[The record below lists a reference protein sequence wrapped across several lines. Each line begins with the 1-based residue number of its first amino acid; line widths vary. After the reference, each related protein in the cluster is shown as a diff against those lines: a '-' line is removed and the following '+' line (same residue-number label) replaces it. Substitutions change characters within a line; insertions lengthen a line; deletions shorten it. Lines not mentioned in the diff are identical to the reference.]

1 MASVLEGGLVT
12 PEITDVFSSYQW
24 VRAMLRFE
32 AELTRAQAAAGLV
45 PQAAAMSILGTC
57 KIELFDTEKL
67 GRERS
72 RSDGLVTPL
81 VKNLKEMVGIF
92 NPEAVQFVH
101 LGASSQDAHETVM
114 ALATSDV
121 LHLIRADLVV
131 CVQSLMALAQKHLD
145 TPMLVRALVQPEAVT
160 SVGFKSVSWAAPLVR
175 SLARL
180 DIAGKQALQLH
191 LRGATEALSPMHGCC
206 ESVMQ
211 AMAAALNLGAAETPW
226 QPQRDTWVA
235 LGCEL
240 AVVVGSIGKI
250 AHDLLQM
257 SRFEIGEVQG
267 LDALDCS
274 AAVTAAQCAPQ
285 RIATLLAALSQPSDR
300 APGAWQV
307 EQEQWTQLVM
317 SAYGSAR
324 SMAQVLTTISVD
336 PHRMQLHIDAVARQ
350 VGLESSENWLGAA
363 QVKHAASLAAHQ
375 LTLWAREF

>member
-1 MASVLEGGLVT
+1 MASVFEGGLGT
-12 PEITDVFSSYQW
+12 PEITDVFSSHQW

-101 LGASSQDAHETVM
+101 MGASSQDAHATVM
-114 ALATSDV
+114 ALVTSDV
-121 LHLIRADLVV
+121 LHLIRADLVM
-131 CVQSLMALAQKHLD
+131 CVQSLMALAQKYLD
-145 TPMLVRALVQPEAVT
+145 TPMLVRTLLQPEAVT
-160 SVGFKSVSWAAPLVR
+160 TVGFKSVSWAAPLVR

-191 LRGATEALSPMHGCC
+191 MRGAAEALSPMHGCC

-257 SRFEIGEVQG
+257 SRFEIDEVQG
-267 LDALDCS
+267 LDALDCT

-324 SMAQVLTTISVD
+324 SMAQVLTMISVD
-336 PHRMQLHIDAVARQ
+336 PGRMQLHIDAVARQ
-350 VGLESSENWLGAA
+350 VGLESSEKWLGAA